1 MDSLNIVTALRGL
14 IKNQISEVHTSL
26 PVRVTGVDYDAKT
39 VVLESVVKN
48 TKDSENE
55 INYPTFYDV
64 PMAIN
69 GGGTGRISFPTKA
82 GDVGVLIFSE
92 RDPSNALQTDGST
105 ASSATLNQPCGLY
118 PVAFIPKITMGG
130 DSTESVDPDKVVLSN
145 NKQSY
150 VSLSPDGEI
159 EARNAQGML
168 VRVDSSGIHLTDGVG
183 TLDLAGGNLTFKGG
197 TANINGMTVD
207 SAGNVKDAN
216 GIGLNTHT
224 HPVTGVQT
232 GSSTIDTNTAQG

>member
-14 IKNQISEVHTSL
+14 IKNQISEIHTSL

-48 TKDSENE
+48 TKDSDNE

-64 PMAIN
+64 PMAVN
-69 GGGTGRISFPTKA
+69 GGGTGRISFPTKS
-82 GDVGVLIFSE
+82 GDLGVLIFSE

-105 ASSATLNQPCGLY
+105 SSSATLNQPCGLY
-118 PVAFIPKITMGG
+118 PIAFIPKITMGG
-130 DSTESVDPDKVVLSN
+130 DSSETLDPDKVVISN

-150 VSLSPDGEI
+150 VSLSPEGEI
-159 EARNAQGML
+159 EAKNAQGMI
-168 VRVDSSGIHLTDGVG
+168 VKVTTSGIHLTDGTG
-183 TLDLAGGNLTFKGG
+183 TLDLSGGNLVFKGG
-197 TANINGMTVD
+197 TVNINGLTID
-207 SAGNVKDAN
+207 SSGNIKDSN

-224 HPVTGVQT
+224 HPVVGVQT
-232 GSSTIDTNTAQG
+232 GSSTITTNKAQG